1 MIVGERVIVVE
12 YSESALLDSV
22 GTVNVYSVGAIV
34 TVVAE
39 TVNPTVE
46 AVETMMVVVIPSKV
60 TFVLLPSVI
69 ISVSKAATST
79 MVLILSVSSR

>member
-1 MIVGERVIVVE
+1 MVE
-12 YSESALLDSV
+12 YSESLLLKLP

-46 AVETMMVVVIPSKV
+46 AVETMMVVVIPPKV
-60 TFVLLPSVI
+60 TRVVIPSVI
-69 ISVSKAATST
+69 ISVLKTATST

>member
-1 MIVGERVIVVE
+1 MIVDERVVVSE
-12 YSESALLDSV
+12 YSESLLLKLS

-39 TVNPTVE
+39 TVSPTVE
-46 AVETMMVVVIPSKV
+46 AVETMIVVVIPSKV
-60 TFVLLPSVI
+60 TFVLIPSVI